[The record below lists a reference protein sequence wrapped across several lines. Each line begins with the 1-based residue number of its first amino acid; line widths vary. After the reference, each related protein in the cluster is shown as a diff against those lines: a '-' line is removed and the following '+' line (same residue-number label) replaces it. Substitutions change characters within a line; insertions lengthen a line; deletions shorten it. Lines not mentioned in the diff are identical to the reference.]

1 MDMEQETLFE
11 QSHTEVSYDPGNAF
25 SIMGEDWLHGWLKC
39 NWNCFWMKIF
49 FFSRNVYTNEFMEPK
64 VRSLNY

>member
-39 NWNCFWMKIF
+39 N
-49 FFSRNVYTNEFMEPK
+49 
-64 VRSLNY
+64 